1 MGIRSTA
8 KLSILSLS
16 SEEEKEK
23 EEEEGVDFMLTD
35 KGAKS
40 RYAVTTVLSS
50 SPSLPSFNSNTMELP
65 VCHENYSKQLLL
77 GDGFLSTCISK

>member
-23 EEEEGVDFMLTD
+23 EEDDEEEGVDFMLTD

-65 VCHENYSKQLLL
+65 VYHKSYGKQ
-77 GDGFLSTCISK
+77 